1 MGSLEYKSCPL
12 CGCGPAPKW
21 EDEHALVN
29 EYVQKDSHAGKWVD
43 IDYPV
48 DVHLSNASRM
58 KAEALAIAR
67 YINKRYEDTGIRFD
81 LKKIEELRIKI

>member
-1 MGSLEYKSCPL
+1 MSIFIDTCPL

-29 EYVQKDSHAGKWVD
+29 EYVQKNSHAGKWVD

-48 DVHLSNASRM
+48 DLLLLNASRM
-58 KAEALAIAR
+58 KAEALAIAKF
-67 YINKRYEDTGIRFD
+67 INKRYEDTGVRFD
-81 LKKIEELRIKI
+81 LKKIKELRIKE